1 MQKASQR
8 YVAVPLRYGAS
19 ADDTLRYEDE
29 DEKRDAEGFKERQI
43 GGAEAG
49 DTLQRTGFAGGG
61 DSGYGAT
68 EHRDYA
74 GYTVTRHE
82 AAEGGEGGEQRGQ
95 VCVCLA

>member
-1 MQKASQR
+1 M
-8 YVAVPLRYGAS
+8 AVPLRYGAS
-19 ADDTLRYEDE
+19 AYDTLRYEDE
-29 DEKRDAEGFKERQI
+29 DEKRDAEGFEERQV
-43 GGAEAG
+43 GSAEAG

-95 VCVCLA
+95 VCVCPA

>member
-1 MQKASQR
+1 M
-8 YVAVPLRYGAS
+8 AVPLRYGAS
-19 ADDTLRYEDE
+19 AYDTHQGCYDTLRYEDE
-29 DEKRDAEGFKERQI
+29 DEKRDAEGFEERQV

-74 GYTVTRHE
+74 GYAVTRHE
-82 AAEGGEGGEQRGQ
+82 AAEGGEGSEQRGQ
-95 VCVCLA
+95 VCVCPA